1 MKLYLFP
8 VWTSS
13 YNFNLIQYSNDD
25 YKITNKNDLL
35 IKEFKSRKAAINW
48 LNKNQI
54 KNKKGK
60 YEN

>member
-1 MKLYLFP
+1 MNPQY
-8 VWTSS
+8 
-13 YNFNLIQYSNDD
+13 NLIQYSNDD